1 MKGDPLQNICVLTA
15 TSTARTPTKCS
26 VICCK
31 NTTLQAHNVSLLY
44 AHIKQQRSKNK
55 MHTLTKLV
63 AQQHN
68 VAITQQNTSKHA
80 QSARFAVIHAAQQNA
95 KNIAK
100 LNAQQLAQANML
112 YVQVCNA
119 YNSAVYKNIRANCVT
134 IKVANTHSV
143 IIANLHI
150 LMQYCS
156 TNNIVVQNNV
166 NTASVSYVLAF

>member
-1 MKGDPLQNICVLTA
+1 MCFIYNTY
-15 TSTARTPTKCS
+15 TFARISPTNCKL
-26 VICCK
+26 ICCK
-31 NTTLQAHNVSLLY
+31 KTTLQVRKASLLY
-44 AHIKQQRSKNK
+44 AHFKQQRSVKN
-55 MHTLTKLV
+55 MQATLNA

-68 VAITQQNTSKHA
+68 VAVTQQSTSKHA

-119 YNSAVYKNIRANCVT
+119 YNSAVYKNIRANCAT
-134 IKVANTHSV
+134 IKVANTHNV
-143 IIANLHI
+143 NIANLHI

>member
-1 MKGDPLQNICVLTA
+1 
-15 TSTARTPTKCS
+15 
-26 VICCK
+26 
-31 NTTLQAHNVSLLY
+31 
-44 AHIKQQRSKNK
+44 

-68 VAITQQNTSKHA
+68 VAITQQSTSKHA

-95 KNIAK
+95 KHIAK

-134 IKVANTHSV
+134 VKVKNTHSV
-143 IIANLHI
+143 NISNLHV

-166 NTASVSYVLAF
+166 NTASVSFVLAF